1 VDDANL
7 LKIAEAWRGAS
18 AHDLSAALRN
28 PDDYPADIYALLQD
42 EANRRGLKPG
52 THDASLPP
60 ERDMVSRLSAALLR
74 FCRRHLFVSA
84 VCVGIAFVL
93 FGRWLGREAPA
104 LPWPIPAIV
113 LWGMGSVGVGACAWP
128 LRRYR
133 PVIRYALGAWCGCSG
148 VILWYY
154 FIHHSP
160 PVALGTAIEGGLF
173 FPALFWGP
181 VSLLLSA
188 VVFLRN
194 RYWPDYGP
202 GRCKRCGYDLR
213 GLPIPRCPE
222 CGTAFGLDEP
232 GPLDSVAPT
241 DSEGD

>member
-1 VDDANL
+1 VDNANL
-7 LKIAEAWRGAS
+7 LQIAEAWRGAS

-28 PDDYPADIYALLQD
+28 PDDYPPEGYALIQD

-52 THDASLPP
+52 TEDASEPP
-60 ERDMVSRLSAALLR
+60 DRDMVSRLVAAVLR
-74 FCRRHLFVSA
+74 FSQRHLFVSA
-84 VCVGIAFVL
+84 LCVGIALTL

-104 LPWPIPAIV
+104 LPWPLPAII
-113 LWGMGSVGVGACAWP
+113 LWVVGSVGVGACAWP

-133 PVIRYALGAWCGCSG
+133 PIMRYALGAWCGCSG
-148 VILWYY
+148 TMLWYFLVY
-154 FIHHSP
+154 HIRP
-160 PVALGTAIEGGLF
+160 MPLETALGAGLLYPGLF
-173 FPALFWGP
+173 WIP

-188 VVFLRN
+188 VVFVRN

-222 CGTAFGLDEP
+222 CGTPFGVDGP
-232 GPLDSVAPT
+232 GPLDSVAPGG
-241 DSEGD
+241 SEGD